1 MDCLTVDW
9 KVLIGGVLMA
19 AGHFLMIFPSFFLLA
34 LLCIIMGNG
43 AFKPN
48 ISTQVKT
55 AEKLNRQARLS
66 AHAYACRWA

>member
-1 MDCLTVDW
+1 M
-9 KVLIGGVLMA
+9 LMA

-34 LLCIIMGNG
+34 LLCIILGNG

-55 AEKLNRQARLS
+55 AEKLNRQS
-66 AHAYACRWA
+66 